1 MIEVLFKRFLVTE
14 MYTVWKSCNPSE
26 WSSAMYPA
34 RK

>member
-26 WSSAMYPA
+26 
-34 RK
+34 